1 VIHNPGTSHRAES
14 DTVSNAILVARS
26 LERMELA
33 RCGTRSNA
41 QRSLANKLRIG
52 HGTLENLIRGRV
64 KSVDA
69 SIRDR
74 LQAQLIRELELEKM
88 RLEHEL
94 AIARQG
100 GASTNSDEIL
110 EVETL
115 LSQARAV
122 LNGIVSGKGKLNE
135 RCGGDPSGSS

>member
-1 VIHNPGTSHRAES
+1 MGVQNSRTSHRAEP
-14 DTVSNAILVARS
+14 DTVSEAILVARS

-33 RCGTRSNA
+33 RCGTRQGA

-69 SIRDR
+69 AIRDR

-100 GASTNSDEIL
+100 GATPDSNEIL
-110 EVETL
+110 EVEAL
-115 LSQARAV
+115 LSRARAV
-122 LNGIVSGKGKLNE
+122 LNGIVSGKGKRHE
-135 RCGGDPSGSS
+135 SGGSP

>member
-1 VIHNPGTSHRAES
+1 MVHNSGTSHRAES
-14 DTVSNAILVARS
+14 DTVSDAILVARS

-33 RCGTRSNA
+33 RCGTRHSA

-64 KSVDA
+64 KTVDA
-69 SIRDR
+69 TIRDK

-100 GASTNSDEIL
+100 GATPDSNEIL
-110 EVETL
+110 EVEAL
-115 LSQARAV
+115 LSRARAV
-122 LNGIVSGKGKLNE
+122 LNGIVSGKGKRHE
-135 RCGGDPSGSS
+135 RRSGMQDGG